1 MDILENK
8 SHPALR
14 GSKFSHNGLLDDMS
28 AAKAWGGMLPSVYFD
43 LDVEDKK
50 LIYATW
56 YLERVIQNMSD
67 YDNAHKP
74 RK

>member
-1 MDILENK
+1 
-8 SHPALR
+8 
-14 GSKFSHNGLLDDMS
+14 MS